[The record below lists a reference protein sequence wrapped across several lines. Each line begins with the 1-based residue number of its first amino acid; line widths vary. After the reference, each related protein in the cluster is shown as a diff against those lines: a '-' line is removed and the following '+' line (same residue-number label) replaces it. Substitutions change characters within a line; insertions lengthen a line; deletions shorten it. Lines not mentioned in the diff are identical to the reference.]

1 MTDLAKSHGHS
12 LGGMLL
18 LSRPERPIR
27 VLVVDDDP
35 HMLALYEH
43 ALASWAAPELV
54 ASAEEALAIIR
65 GRAMF
70 DVVLCDL
77 ELDGMSGRDLLKE
90 LQFDHPILASRMV
103 IVSGTSASD
112 ADATFL
118 RALGDRWLQKPVK
131 PFVLQSIVQTIGR
144 IRAG

>member
-1 MTDLAKSHGHS
+1 MTELAKSPGPS
-12 LGGMLL
+12 LGGMLPL
-18 LSRPERPIR
+18 ARPDRPIR

-54 ASAEEALAIIR
+54 ASAEEALAIIE
-65 GRAMF
+65 GGATF

-77 ELDGMSGRDLLKE
+77 ELDGMSGRELLKE
-90 LQFDHPILASRMV
+90 LQFEYPTHASRMV
-103 IVSGTSASD
+103 IVSGTSASA
-112 ADATFL
+112 ADSNFL

-144 IRAG
+144 IRAV

>member
-1 MTDLAKSHGHS
+1 MTELSAGPGRS
-12 LGGMLL
+12 LGGMLPL
-18 LSRPERPIR
+18 ARPERPIR
-27 VLVVDDDP
+27 VLVIDDDL

-54 ASAEEALAIIR
+54 ASAEQALAIIQ
-65 GRAMF
+65 GGAIF

-77 ELDGMSGRDLLKE
+77 EMDGMSGRALLKE
-90 LQFDHPILASRMV
+90 LQFEYPIHASRMV
-103 IVSGTSASD
+103 IVSGTAASD
-112 ADATFL
+112 ADANFL

-144 IRAG
+144 IRAA